1 MLALLLSFIVS
12 QSISKPLYKLVKLM
26 NNVKSGNFGI
36 RSHDNSNDELGVVT
50 THFNHMVSELQF
62 LIDEVKKQRG
72 LQKAG

>member
-1 MLALLLSFIVS
+1 M
-12 QSISKPLYKLVKLM
+12 YKLVKLM

-62 LIDEVKKQRG
+62 LIDEVKNKEVSKRLAELKA
-72 LQKAG
+72 LQARSIPIFCPIH